1 MSLLWLL
8 ALCGEGC
15 IPPGMIYSTS
25 QLVDKSAGDLER
37 KQRTLCPHKNTLST
51 VWEENLPSGAAQT
64 KKPSSGVRSSQSR
77 NHPQIFGSFLC
88 DLHSKGFFLQ
98 SQGHDVSRTLK
109 SSLCFAPRLADHAR
123 RPSFSSCRLVDFC
136 RCSHTHNTAAA
147 EGWEGS

>member
-15 IPPGMIYSTS
+15 NPPGMIYSTS

-64 KKPSSGVRSSQSR
+64 KNP
-77 NHPQIFGSFLC
+77 H
-88 DLHSKGFFLQ
+88 
-98 SQGHDVSRTLK
+98 
-109 SSLCFAPRLADHAR
+109 LASAAAR
-123 RPSFSSCRLVDFC
+123 AGITRRYSALFSVICTRKAFSSSR
-136 RCSHTHNTAAA
+136 RATT
-147 EGWEGS
+147 